1 MSLRRV
7 GLSNS
12 LSSQAKVSNK
22 RLTLSRVSLRRF
34 PFPMA
39 AAATSAVYIEDV
51 FGSYLY
57 TGNNVA
63 QIVYNNFQLGGLP
76 TNGTIL
82 HLTGDTLTDSAP
94 SPCSIINSNI
104 SVNTTVKKYGSGSLR
119 FQDNTKDI
127 NAYSPDLKFGTSDFT
142 VECWVQ
148 LTDSYNQ
155 GIFQL
160 GGNFLSTGGCVFVAQ
175 YLDSF
180 NWGWNGS
187 YSTSGTFSTGQWY
200 HIALVRQAN
209 ELKLYVNGTQNG
221 PTRTYS
227 GNITDGVCRVGG
239 YYDNGYSI
247 YGGYIDDF
255 RVSNKAVYT
264 SNFTPPTGPL
274 SIDTLINGTK
284 KGGLVWL
291 KRRNTTSYSHYLFD
305 TERGVSQSLSSDT
318 TGASTNQSSNGVSN
332 FAATGFTI
340 TRNQQEFNNSAGNY
354 VSWIFRKQ
362 PKFFDIVTYTGNG
375 STQTINHNLGSI
387 PGCIIVKT
395 TSTDSTYGWC
405 VFHRSTGSN
414 NLRLNSNEAAG
425 STFTGDISNVTSSSF
440 NVSSQIDVNFD
451 GRTYVAYIFAHDA
464 GGFGLT
470 GTDNVISCG
479 SFTYSAGTEV
489 NLGYEPQWILVKRT
503 DDPAAGNWLIVDTM
517 RNWTTDGNASWL
529 IANASSQES
538 SGSLGVALT
547 STGFRVPTGFGN
559 GSPYIYIAIRR
570 GPMKT
575 PTSGTSVFNTSLW
588 IGNNSTQNIIG
599 LGFPADVFIG
609 TTRNFQYGFFYDRLR
624 GSNQFLRLN
633 STGTETT
640 TSAGQDLT
648 AFLQDGFS
656 LGTPFQTALNN
667 NATDAVMWN
676 FRRAPGFLD
685 AVCYTGTGSARTV
698 THNLGVTPELMIVKS
713 RSSLD
718 FTAVYNVY
726 NGATQYMR
734 FDATSA
740 STGGGSSYWNN
751 TAPTSSVFSVGSIG
765 ATNESSRLYV
775 AYLFASCPG
784 VSKVGS
790 YTGTG
795 TTQQINC
802 TDSTGAWYVWDT
814 ARGIVSGN
822 DPYLLLND
830 TAAEVTNTDFIDPY
844 NLGFEI
850 SSTAPAAINAN
861 GGTYIFLAIA

>member
-1 MSLRRV
+1 
-7 GLSNS
+7 
-12 LSSQAKVSNK
+12 
-22 RLTLSRVSLRRF
+22 
-34 PFPMA
+34 
-39 AAATSAVYIEDV
+39 
-51 FGSYLY
+51 
-57 TGNNVA
+57 
-63 QIVYNNFQLGGLP
+63 
-76 TNGTIL
+76 
-82 HLTGDTLTDSAP
+82 
-94 SPCSIINSNI
+94 
-104 SVNTTVKKYGSGSLR
+104 
-119 FQDNTKDI
+119 
-127 NAYSPDLKFGTSDFT
+127 
-142 VECWVQ
+142 
-148 LTDSYNQ
+148 
-155 GIFQL
+155 
-160 GGNFLSTGGCVFVAQ
+160 
-175 YLDSF
+175 
-180 NWGWNGS
+180 
-187 YSTSGTFSTGQWY
+187 
-200 HIALVRQAN
+200 
-209 ELKLYVNGTQNG
+209 
-221 PTRTYS
+221 
-227 GNITDGVCRVGG
+227 
-239 YYDNGYSI
+239 
-247 YGGYIDDF
+247 
-255 RVSNKAVYT
+255 
-264 SNFTPPTGPL
+264 
-274 SIDTLINGTK
+274 
-284 KGGLVWL
+284 
-291 KRRNTTSYSHYLFD
+291 
-305 TERGVSQSLSSDT
+305 
-318 TGASTNQSSNGVSN
+318 
-332 FAATGFTI
+332 
-340 TRNQQEFNNSAGNY
+340 
-354 VSWIFRKQ
+354 
-362 PKFFDIVTYTGNG
+362 
-375 STQTINHNLGSI
+375 
-387 PGCIIVKT
+387 
-395 TSTDSTYGWC
+395 
-405 VFHRSTGSN
+405 
-414 NLRLNSNEAAG
+414 
-425 STFTGDISNVTSSSF
+425 
-440 NVSSQIDVNFD
+440 
-451 GRTYVAYIFAHDA
+451 
-464 GGFGLT
+464 
-470 GTDNVISCG
+470 
-479 SFTYSAGTEV
+479 
-489 NLGYEPQWILVKRT
+489 
-503 DDPAAGNWLIVDTM
+503 
-517 RNWTTDGNASWL
+517 
-529 IANASSQES
+529 
-538 SGSLGVALT
+538 
-547 STGFRVPTGFGN
+547 
-559 GSPYIYIAIRR
+559 
-570 GPMKT
+570 
-575 PTSGTSVFNTSLW
+575 VFNTSLW

-802 TDSTGAWYVWDT
+802 GFTSGARFILIKRTDSTGAWYVWDT